1 MIAGLLLGFGG
12 SSIDSI
18 STSMRMKLENATVK
32 AANLAIQESNCD
44 GELGLH
50 STALILA
57 HTFDLLS
64 DGCKSDLEHHLILPI
79 ATRLAF
85 SSKDGLHSGYLLST
99 MDADIVQVTT
109 TKFDWPS
116 TSGTFV
122 QCERI
127 TNGPVLSG
135 LGPLTRLMC
144 LSIANV
150 SNANILSA
158 HIESLV
164 SFTRSVLVQWQQ
176 NKLSEVDPAEEE
188 EFLSEASL
196 KHTLPV
202 IWNFLRTAMFSVL
215 ILQRAVLSRVL
226 EDLSLPPSLPI
237 FAAVQ
242 SLRALQNLYFI
253 SSKRAGADFS
263 AFRFVHSA
271 SLDVLSQHPP
281 EVEAI
286 LQEFRPL
293 TGSGISQH
301 PMDRFH
307 DLFYFNTVEQLAPVL
322 SDSLAEKHLV
332 GIAMPYLGFGKDARL
347 SEIFEAAHSVML
359 AVFSVPT
366 NEGILSRHI
375 HHYMDTLLHA
385 FPQALSPRQFRLAI
399 RTLVHT
405 TSPPSTVA
413 VTEPLLPST
422 ILELVRSR
430 LASASTTILGPNTLE
445 SKSNNNRSLLSEQ
458 AAFELALIDSL
469 PCLPVAQ
476 LGDWLPLAA
485 ESLAFVHDGVQLQI
499 CRDRFWE
506 VMTNGEMDVDRASQC
521 FAWWITQG
529 GREMVLG
536 LPPKV
541 EGAADGFLK
550 PSQL

>member
-1 MIAGLLLGFGG
+1 
-12 SSIDSI
+12 
-18 STSMRMKLENATVK
+18 MKLENATVK
-32 AANLAIQESNCD
+32 AANLAIQEGKSD

-85 SSKDGLHSGYLLST
+85 SSKDGFHSGYLLST
-99 MDADIVQVTT
+99 MDSDIIQVTT

-122 QCERI
+122 QCQRI
-127 TNGPVLSG
+127 SDGPVLSC
-135 LGPLTRLMC
+135 LGPLTRLMS
-144 LSIANV
+144 LSIATV
-150 SNANILSA
+150 SNADVLST

-196 KHTLPV
+196 KQTLPV
-202 IWNFLRTAMFSVL
+202 LWKFLRTAMFSVL
-215 ILQRAVLSRVL
+215 VLHRSILSRVL
-226 EDLSLPPSLPI
+226 GDLSLPPSLPT
-237 FAAVQ
+237 FAAIQ
-242 SLRALQNLYFI
+242 SLRALQNLHFI
-253 SSKRAGADFS
+253 SSKRAGADF
-263 AFRFVHSA
+263 AAYRFVHSA
-271 SLDVLSQHPP
+271 SLDVLSQRPS

-286 LQEFRPL
+286 LQEFRPSS
-293 TGSGISQH
+293 GSRISQH
-301 PMDRFH
+301 PMDRCH
-307 DLFYFNTVEQLAPVL
+307 DLFYLNTVEHLAPVL
-322 SDSLAEKHLV
+322 SDSLAEKYLV
-332 GIAMPYLGFGKDARL
+332 RIAMPYVGSVEDARL
-347 SEIFEAAHSVML
+347 SEIFEAAHSVLL

-366 NEGILSRHI
+366 NERILSRHI
-375 HHYMDTLLHA
+375 HHYMDTLLQD
-385 FPQALSPRQFRLAI
+385 FPKALSPRQFRLAI

-405 TSPPSTVA
+405 TSPPSTIS
-413 VTEPLLPST
+413 VTEPLLPSI
-422 ILELVRSR
+422 ILDLVRSR
-430 LASASTTILGPNTLE
+430 LVNASTTILSSSPLE
-445 SKSNNNRSLLSEQ
+445 NKSDNNRSHLSEQ
-458 AAFELALIDSL
+458 AAFELAMIDSL
-469 PCLPVAQ
+469 PYLPVAQ
-476 LGDWLPLAA
+476 LGDWLLLAA

-521 FAWWITQG
+521 FAWWTTQG

-536 LPPKV
+536 LFPKV
-541 EGAADGFLK
+541 EGAAEGTDGFLK